1 MAGARLLLW
10 GGPFNSPSL
19 NNEIVHSLW
28 GGILQVLFTEEPI
41 EWSNK
46 GSVCYEYN
54 GQKEPS
60 LSEYFD
66 CSEN

>member
-19 NNEIVHSLW
+19 NNEIVHGNYLSPIY
-28 GGILQVLFTEEPI
+28 GGTNRMVQ
-41 EWSNK
+41 NGK
-46 GSVCYEYN
+46 GSVCCESK
-54 GQKEPS
+54 GQMAPS